1 MKRAKACFPV
11 GAGARPPR
19 AEPCYHGKAADN
31 FLKPLFASELL
42 RPGDGR
48 TPASTGNRKT

>member
-1 MKRAKACFPV
+1 MKLAKACFLI
-11 GAGARPPR
+11 GAGARPSRPQPR
-19 AEPCYHGKAADN
+19 SHGKAADN

-48 TPASTGNRKT
+48 TLASTGNRKT